1 MGKAVIDPEIERL
14 LCKLIKAKQKQPVL
28 DSINTEIERRQLA
41 AEYRVLEAWEKVL
54 NVESYVEQQ

>member
-14 LCKLIKAKQKQPVL
+14 LSKLIKAKQKQPVL

-41 AEYRVLEAWEKVL
+41 AEYRVLEAWEKVS